1 MIIYISKSVFFV
13 FFGGELSPFGQNTY
27 SVENSLFQKKKNNN
41 NRIFSF
47 FSKTLPI
54 IGKKSITSPCLLQ
67 VVQASSQDIKG
78 F

>member
-1 MIIYISKSVFFV
+1 LF

-27 SVENSLFQKKKNNN
+27 SVENSLFQKKINN

>member
-27 SVENSLFQKKKNNN
+27 SVENSLFPKKKKI

-54 IGKKSITSPCLLQ
+54 IGKKSITSPCFLQ